1 MMETIGTFGTYSL
14 IILLCLVGFI
24 LSCLSLSGTW
34 AVLLATGLAAWKN
47 QPEFPGFGTLA
58 LFLVVCIAVELAEGM
73 AGLWGVERRNGSKS
87 AGWAAVGGGFGGMLL
102 GGALIPIPILG
113 SLLGML
119 LGCFGCAFLVEYAK
133 IKQADHAAHVAI
145 GAVLARIGVLI
156 LKVGATLAMILV
168 LAIGLIL

>member
-1 MMETIGTFGTYSL
+1 MDTVGAFGTYSL
-14 IILLCLVGFI
+14 IGLLCLAGFA

-34 AVLLATGLAAWKN
+34 LVLLAAGLAAWQN
-47 QPEFPGFGTLA
+47 WPEFPGIGTLV

-87 AGWAAVGGGFGGMLL
+87 AGWAAVGGGFLGMLL
-102 GGALIPIPILG
+102 GGAFIPIPIVG

-133 IKQADHAAHVAI
+133 IKKADHAAHVAT
-145 GAVLARIGVLI
+145 GAILARIGVLV

-168 LAIGLIL
+168 LAIGLAL